1 MSKEIYEI
9 ERKFLVKEIPN
20 NLQQYKCYKIK
31 QGYISTNPT
40 IRLRQRDNEYILTI
54 KSSGIMK
61 KLEYELPITEEQ
73 FNNLWHKVEGNA
85 IEKNR
90 DLNYKV
96 NIDYTKTINEQELL
110 RETRVILSLIYR
122 DYLCT
127 DEQRKEI
134 ILNDKKELNEKY
146 EINFEEIKNK
156 RKKTYDTTEIED
168 KQLVKIE
175 EKWYKRIFNKILS
188 IFKSN

>member
-40 IRLRQRDNEYILTI
+40 IRLRQRDDEYILTV

-73 FNNLWHKVEGNA
+73 FNNLWEKVEGNT

-90 DLNYKV
+90 Y
-96 NIDYTKTINEQELL
+96 
-110 RETRVILSLIYR
+110 LIVQN
-122 DYLCT
+122 T
-127 DEQRKEI
+127 
-134 ILNDKKELNEKY
+134 NSDKK
-146 EINFEEIKNK
+146 
-156 RKKTYDTTEIED
+156 
-168 KQLVKIE
+168 KQM
-175 EKWYKRIFNKILS
+175 IL
-188 IFKSN
+188 ILLIAMMI